1 MVALTKIVAFLIEAV
16 GLDDGD
22 VKQAVKAVRNALVV
36 LYVATEL
43 LKAVLAAFTA
53 Q

>member
-1 MVALTKIVAFLIEAV
+1 MNTIIAALVRGV

-22 VKQAVKAVRNALVV
+22 VKQAIKVCREALVV

-43 LKAVLAAFTA
+43 LKAVVSAFQATGN
-53 Q
+53 